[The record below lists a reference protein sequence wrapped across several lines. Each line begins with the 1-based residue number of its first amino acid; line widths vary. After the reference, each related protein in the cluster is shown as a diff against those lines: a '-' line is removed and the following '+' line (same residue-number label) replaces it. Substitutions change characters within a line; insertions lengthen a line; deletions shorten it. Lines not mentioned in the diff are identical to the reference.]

1 MAAKIIYLRHLII
14 FLSIYKTISLIVIYK
29 TSQDI
34 LITKSLYS
42 YIYQELKRFPTL
54 QTELAAAS
62 YLALEKF
69 RDDGKKTVLRLV
81 DMESSYLTV
90 DFFRNLPQE
99 VENNPAHS
107 TAKGATNHAAPP
119 QDRYSDGHFRRIATN
134 VSAYISMVSETL
146 RLTIPKATVHCQ
158 VREAKR
164 SLLNFFYSQ
173 VGRKEVPST
182 YLCSILFLEN
192 LHACTILIVED

>member
-1 MAAKIIYLRHLII
+1 MP
-14 FLSIYKTISLIVIYK
+14 T
-29 TSQDI
+29 
-34 LITKSLYS
+34 
-42 YIYQELKRFPTL
+42 IYQELKRFPTL
-54 QTELAAAS
+54 QAELAAAS

-90 DFFRNLPQE
+90 EFFRNLPQE
-99 VENNPAHS
+99 VEIGINPS
-107 TAKGATNHAAPP
+107 NSSAKGANPAAPP
-119 QDRYSDGHFRRIATN
+119 SDRYSDGHFRRIATN

-164 SLLNFFYSQ
+164 SLLNLFYAQ
-173 VGRKEVPST
+173 VGRKEVH
-182 YLCSILFLEN
+182 SIHIINIRVHAQLLYIYIYNIFL
-192 LHACTILIVED
+192 